1 MQKFK
6 VVTQE
11 MVCNTVAEHWFKTYS
26 RDGVLRIGTRHQ
38 KVFSELKALES
49 YGRSTPANIARVIG
63 NDSWTVLRCDV
74 CDKLVAKVVQVP
86 GGAHTEYGMT
96 NMCQNCLLDAITAIR
111 TK

>member
-1 MQKFK
+1 MLSDTIILYYVSTYNIRSVMQKFK

-11 MVCNTVAEHWFKTYS
+11 
-26 RDGVLRIGTRHQ
+26 
-38 KVFSELKALES
+38 VFSELKALES
-49 YGRSTPANIARVIG
+49 SGRATPANIARVIG
-63 NDSWTVLRCDV
+63 NDSWTVLSCDV

-86 GGAHTEYGMT
+86 GVAHTEYGMT